1 MFLIKKTKFR
11 RIKEIGIF
19 SILFRIFI
27 FTYNSAK
34 KNIFYFLIERCKQV
48 AKKCNS

>member
-34 KNIFYFLIERCKQV
+34 KNIFYFLIERKN
-48 AKKCNS
+48 AASK